1 VRRALATG
9 LGLVAFAL
17 PASAGAVEYA
27 PVNHPGP
34 PLGVPQAQLDGALV
48 CKASVQNATVAPVLL
63 IHGTGSDPVNNFSW
77 NWQPALDAIG
87 VPWCTVALPGNGM
100 DDVQVAGE
108 YVVHAIRSM
117 HQQAGRRISIV
128 GHSQGGMI
136 GRWALRFWPDTR
148 PMVDDLIGLAP
159 SNHGTASAQF
169 TCIPDCAPAT
179 WQQAAGSEFVKALN
193 SGQETFAGISYTSVY
208 THTDPIVTPNF
219 DDTGSS
225 SLHGGDGEITNVAI
239 QDVCPLN
246 VSEHLMIGTV
256 DNTAYVLA
264 IDALTNAG
272 PADPS
277 RLAAGVCSEPF
288 HPGVNELTAL
298 GDVAAAAA
306 SLALAMAT
314 YPHVPAE
321 PPLAPYVTAT
331 SAGGPGGDDAAGK
344 PKAVKCKKKAKKK
357 KRVHKRRAARC
368 LVATARG

>member
-1 VRRALATG
+1 M
-9 LGLVAFAL
+9 AL
-17 PASAGAVEYA
+17 PASAGAAEYA
-27 PVNHPGP
+27 PIDRPGP
-34 PLGVPQAQLDGALV
+34 PLSVPQGQLDGALV
-48 CKASVQNATVAPVLL
+48 CKASVQNASVAPVLL

-77 NWQPALDAIG
+77 NWQPALDALG
-87 VPWCTVALPGNGM
+87 VPWCTVALPGNGL

-108 YVVHAIRSM
+108 YVVNAIRTM
-117 HQQAGRRISIV
+117 HQKAGRRIAIV

-159 SNHGTASAQF
+159 SNHGTDSAQF
-169 TCIPDCAPAT
+169 TCLPDCNAAT
-179 WQQAAGSEFVKALN
+179 WQQSSGSEFIKALN
-193 SGQETFAGISYTSVY
+193 SGQETFAGVSYTSVY
-208 THTDPIVTPNF
+208 THTDPIVTPNL

-225 SLHGGDGEITNVAI
+225 SLHGGDGQITNVAI

-256 DNTAYVLA
+256 DNTAYALA

-277 RLAAGVCSEPF
+277 RIAPAVCLQPF
-288 HPGVNELTAL
+288 HPGVNPLTAL
-298 GDVAAAAA
+298 GDVAAAAT

-314 YPHVPAE
+314 YPHVPTE
-321 PPLAPYVTAT
+321 PPLAPYVTAAGD
-331 SAGGPGGDDAAGK
+331 SGPVGGPAPK
-344 PKAVKCKKKAKKK
+344 PKAKKCKKKAKKK